1 MKKLFIDT
9 NIIVDLIAD
18 RKPFSKYAIQLFQKA
33 ELKEIELF
41 TSSHSIATTHYLL
54 KKYLEEKE
62 LRTVLYGLFEYL
74 QVIAVDDAILK
85 ITYLLDNE
93 LERKRIGDN
102 AIVKAFLFELNV
114 PFLIQQWQPV
124 VFSLISN
131 FKGTQTTTYY
141 CDANAPPL
149 FKLYSQYIFYA

>member
-33 ELKEIELF
+33 ELKEIELY

-74 QVIAVDDAILK
+74 HVIAVDEAILK
-85 ITYLLDNE
+85 KGLRSSHKDFEDSIQIHCASTIEKIDC
-93 LERKRIGDN
+93 
-102 AIVKAFLFELNV
+102 IVTRNTKD
-114 PFLIQQWQPV
+114 
-124 VFSLISN
+124 
-131 FKGTQTTTYY
+131 FKSSEIPAYNP
-141 CDANAPPL
+141 DEIML
-149 FKLYSQYIFYA
+149 RM

>member
-18 RKPFSKYAIQLFQKA
+18 RQPFSKYAIQLFKKA

-74 QVIAVDDAILK
+74 QVIAVDGAILK
-85 ITYLLDNE
+85 KGLRSSHKDFEDSIQIHCASTIEKIDCIVTRNTKDFKSSEIPAYNPDEIML
-93 LERKRIGDN
+93 RI
-102 AIVKAFLFELNV
+102 
-114 PFLIQQWQPV
+114 
-124 VFSLISN
+124 
-131 FKGTQTTTYY
+131 
-141 CDANAPPL
+141 
-149 FKLYSQYIFYA
+149 